1 MFFNLEYHNIS
12 PLLSEGMTLLR
23 WQKNLYVYMSLFLK
37 MIHQF
42 MVIWGQFLWSFFH
55 SFLLLWSYS
64 YRKFWIFFFIF
75 PSRQNEL
82 NRDTNCLPFSYIS
95 HCKLIIR
102 FSGLYI
108 IYCMHDDESV
118 PLTLFNSDS
127 LSLWFC
133 MYTLSL
139 NYSN

>member
-23 WQKNLYVYMSLFLK
+23 WQKKLYVYMSLFLK

-42 MVIWGQFLWSFFH
+42 MVIWGQFLWRFFH

>member
-23 WQKNLYVYMSLFLK
+23 WQKKLYVYMSLFLK

-42 MVIWGQFLWSFFH
+42 MVIWGQFLWRFFY

>member
-42 MVIWGQFLWSFFH
+42 MVIWGQFLWRFFY

>member
-1 MFFNLEYHNIS
+1 MLFNLEYHNIS

-42 MVIWGQFLWSFFH
+42 MVIWGQFLWRFFY

-64 YRKFWIFFFIF
+64 YRKFWIFFF

-95 HCKLIIR
+95 HCKLIIQ

-133 MYTLSL
+133 MYALSL